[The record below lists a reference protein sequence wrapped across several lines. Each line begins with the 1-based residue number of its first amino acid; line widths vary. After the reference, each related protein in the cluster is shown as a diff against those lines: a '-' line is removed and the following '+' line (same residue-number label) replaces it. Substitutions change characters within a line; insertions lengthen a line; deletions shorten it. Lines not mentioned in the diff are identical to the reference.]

1 MDKRLV
7 SFLIGQKGERIKTII
22 ENSQLIKIDFDN
34 AISNSGE
41 RICLLYGNLTAIED
55 GIEYIEAS
63 KNLHEM
69 ILEKQH
75 EIDDLQIQY
84 DQVLSESGQGTTI
97 NGNYK
102 NTKMND
108 SENRGYKGQSR
119 NERGER
125 NGDESRKNKNDESMN
140 GTRGDRNG
148 KPREA
153 RRGNNN
159 NKKGGN
165 RN

>member
-1 MDKRLV
+1 M
-7 SFLIGQKGERIKTII
+7 
-22 ENSQLIKIDFDN
+22 
-34 AISNSGE
+34 
-41 RICLLYGNLTAIED
+41 TAIED

-84 DQVLSESGQGTTI
+84 DQVLSESGQTQT

-108 SENRGYKGQSR
+108 SENRGYKGQPR
-119 NERGER
+119 NERSDR
-125 NGDESRKNKNDESMN
+125 NGDESRKFKNDES
-140 GTRGDRNG
+140 
-148 KPREA
+148 
-153 RRGNNN
+153 
-159 NKKGGN
+159 
-165 RN
+165 